1 MEQSAAGLEFLLEHQ
16 NADGGWAYFPGG
28 QSWLEPT
35 VYAAL
40 ALHGL
45 RDDAVGRAWALI
57 RNWQNPDG
65 GWRPNAAVPRSTW
78 VTALAI
84 TLGDVVGQAGAGI
97 QKGVDWLAKSRG
109 AESSP
114 LARALRVFGMGPME
128 REVKHKGW
136 PWCPGTSAWVEPT
149 AHALVALR
157 RVVRRVPDRSL
168 QQRIES
174 GERMLLDTRC
184 PDGGWNYGSPRA
196 LGVDLPS
203 YPETTGLALV
213 GLQRRAPPE
222 TFDHARDLVRN
233 GASPL
238 ARAWLN
244 IALRTAGK
252 DAVDEGGDR
261 SLAVASQPDILQY
274 AVEALSAPDGNWAL
288 FRSEAFP

>member
-1 MEQSAAGLEFLLEHQ
+1 MELSAARLEFLLEHQ
-16 NADGGWAYFPGG
+16 NADGGWGYFPGG

-40 ALHGL
+40 ALYGL

-65 GWRPNAAVPRSTW
+65 GWRPNAAVLASTW

-84 TLGDVVGQAGAGI
+84 TLGDTVGEAGAAI
-97 QKGVDWLAKSRG
+97 QKGVEWLAKSRG

-114 LARALRVFGMGPME
+114 LARALRVFGMGPIE

-157 RVVRRVPDRSL
+157 RVARRVPDRSL
-168 QQRIES
+168 LQRIES
-174 GERMLLDTRC
+174 GERMLAAVRC
-184 PDGGWNYGSPRA
+184 TDGGWNYGSPRA

-213 GLQRRAPPE
+213 GLQRRAPSDA
-222 TFDHARDLVRN
+222 FAHARDLARN

-244 IALRTAGK
+244 IALRTAGEE
-252 DAVDEGGDR
+252 AVDEGGDR
-261 SLAVASQPDILQY
+261 SFAVAAESDVLQC
-274 AVEALSAPDGNWAL
+274 AVEALSARGGNWAL
-288 FRSEAFP
+288 FRSEGFP